1 MSQDQ
6 AAGLRQWADTQRLKQ
21 AQATSDAP
29 LEAEA
34 DEETQ
39 VAETQAAEIQVA
51 ETEAEKASEALA
63 QSVFTPPLS
72 MPELPERPLIKPKKT
87 LFIVGL
93 PGHGVSSI
101 NQVKRRLAQWAELGR
116 HWAGDP
122 DDWAI
127 HVVKADAS
135 ELSQLS
141 AKNTRWALWVN
152 SEADAFAQMYR
163 VLRQA
168 RENGGPRQLLALHE
182 PHLPRQGLLSNLRE
196 AAAHYLATDLLLLAR

>member
-21 AQATSDAP
+21 AQATSVEP
-29 LEAEA
+29 LE
-34 DEETQ
+34 T
-39 VAETQAAEIQVA
+39 
-51 ETEAEKASEALA
+51 ETEAEKASETLA
-63 QSVFTPPLS
+63 QSVFMPPPPI
-72 MPELPERPLIKPKKT
+72 PEPAESPLIRSKKT

-93 PGHGVSSI
+93 PGHGVPSAK
-101 NQVKRRLAQWAELGR
+101 QVKRRLAQWADLGR

-135 ELSQLS
+135 ELAQLS

-168 RENGGPRQLLALHE
+168 RENGGPRRLLALHE